1 MNLKFMVS
9 KKRQKKKEYILYES
23 IYIKF
28 QKIQTNLIV
37 IESKSVVGWG

>member
-1 MNLKFMVS
+1 MKS
-9 KKRQKKKEYILYES
+9 KRKEYILYES